1 MVQLN
6 NNYILVGYS
15 LENWSGDKALT
26 KGNLV
31 SKDAEIPAEMLQSQ
45 LTRILSNEDKRF
57 IWSTHKKLERLWE
70 ERFGALR
77 RGSGRSYIVLA
88 SKWNDLKRETD
99 KIISEWEVNVAS
111 LVADYSRISADVLSK
126 LDDRSRLYLEK
137 KLPSAQDVSDE
148 FNFKL
153 DTPLP
158 FMAIPGE
165 ENLFEQD
172 AKAVLFERIEKEAD
186 NNLKKLGERPKASYL
201 IKRLNA
207 LRDLIYDGVV
217 LYGGAIKFV
226 QYIDSVVKELPKA
239 GVIDDGVQLNS
250 IRIML
255 AGLKDPQTLLDQDLW
270 KNNSASS
277 NSDAQQ
283 SIDDDSNEPDV
294 VADANDVTD
303 VPTQPVE
310 EPKAEIETTVSDEA
324 AETVTSV
331 TDEAEDVMLEE
342 EVVVENNIPPQVSTP
357 KQDDFLSFF

>member
-15 LENWSGDKALT
+15 LNNWSGDKALT
-26 KGNLV
+26 KGMLV
-31 SKDAEIPAEMLQSQ
+31 SNDATIPAEMLQSQ

-77 RGSGRSYIVLA
+77 RGTGRSYIVLA

-99 KIISEWEVNVAS
+99 KIILEWESNVAS
-111 LVADYSRISADVLSK
+111 LVADYSRITNDVLSK
-126 LDDRSRLYLEK
+126 LDDRSRNYLSR

-148 FNFKL
+148 FSFKL

-165 ENLFEQD
+165 EDLFEQD

-201 IKRLNA
+201 LKRLTA

-226 QYIDSVVKELPKA
+226 QHIDSIVKTLPKN
-239 GVIDDGVQLNS
+239 GVIEDADQVNM
-250 IRIML
+250 IRILL
-255 AGLKDPQTLLDQDLW
+255 AGLKDPENLLDEDLW
-270 KNNSASS
+270 ATSS
-277 NSDAQQ
+277 SDVNAQQ
-283 SIDDDSNEPDV
+283 DIDDVQIDEPSVDDV
-294 VADANDVTD
+294 VVDSVTGEPPE
-303 VPTQPVE
+303 PTMSPVE
-310 EPKAEIETTVSDEA
+310 DVVNSTTEIKESVEPTPAPAPVEA
-324 AETVTSV
+324 
-331 TDEAEDVMLEE
+331 
-342 EVVVENNIPPQVSTP
+342 VVEYVQETP
-357 KQDDFLSFF
+357 KQDDFLTFF

>member
-1 MVQLN
+1 
-6 NNYILVGYS
+6 
-15 LENWSGDKALT
+15 
-26 KGNLV
+26 
-31 SKDAEIPAEMLQSQ
+31 
-45 LTRILSNEDKRF
+45 
-57 IWSTHKKLERLWE
+57 
-70 ERFGALR
+70 
-77 RGSGRSYIVLA
+77 
-88 SKWNDLKRETD
+88 
-99 KIISEWEVNVAS
+99 
-111 LVADYSRISADVLSK
+111 
-126 LDDRSRLYLEK
+126 
-137 KLPSAQDVSDE
+137 VSDE
-148 FNFKL
+148 FKFKL

-294 VADANDVTD
+294 VAEANDVTD
-303 VPTQPVE
+303 VPTKPVE
-310 EPKAEIETTVSDEA
+310 EPKAEIETSVSDDA

-331 TDEAEDVMLEE
+331 TDEAEDVVLEE
-342 EVVVENNIPPQVSTP
+342 EVVAENNIPPQVSTP
-357 KQDDFLSFF
+357 QQDDFLSFF

>member
-6 NNYILVGYS
+6 NKYILVGYS

-26 KGNLV
+26 KGKLV
-31 SKDAEIPAEMLQSQ
+31 SNDAEIPAEMLQSQ

-77 RGSGRSYIVLA
+77 RGTGRSYIVLA

-99 KIISEWEVNVAS
+99 AIIQEWESNVAS
-111 LVADYSRISADVLSK
+111 LVADYSRITGEVLSK
-126 LDDRSRLYLEK
+126 LDKRSRLYLEK

-148 FNFKL
+148 FKFKL

-165 ENLFEQD
+165 ESLFEED

-186 NNLKKLGERPKASYL
+186 ANLKKLGERPKASYL

-226 QYIDSVVKELPKA
+226 QYIDSVVKTLPKN
-239 GVIDDGVQLNS
+239 GVIEDGVQINS

-270 KNNSASS
+270 KHDSTNSAVDT
-277 NSDAQQ
+277 DAD
-283 SIDDDSNEPDV
+283 DDDSDEPVVDADV
-294 VADANDVTD
+294 DDVADEPIET
-303 VPTQPVE
+303 VE
-310 EPKAEIETTVSDEA
+310 EPKVEEETNVSDDA
-324 AETVTSV
+324 AKPVTNV
-331 TDEAEDVMLEE
+331 TDEAK
-342 EVVVENNIPPQVSTP
+342 VVEKESVEEPVSEPTPQ
-357 KQDDFLSFF
+357 QDDFLSFF